1 LSAKS
6 RESISRD
13 DLIALARTT
22 AAAHGL
28 FAHIVCGQIER
39 ESSWQPW
46 TIRYEDSFFARYIQ
60 PMLASGALRDP
71 TEARARAFSWGLGQV
86 MGELARELGYR
97 GHLAALCDPA
107 TGIEWQCRALSE
119 KLRLQ
124 HGNLPDALQ
133 AYNGGANPSY
143 ASEVLACAEK
153 YKTAS

>member
-13 DLIALARTT
+13 DLISLARST

-28 FAHIVCGQIER
+28 FAHVVCGQIER

-60 PMLASGALRDP
+60 PMLASGALCDA

-124 HGNLPDALQ
+124 GGNLPDALQ

-153 YKTAS
+153 YKIAP